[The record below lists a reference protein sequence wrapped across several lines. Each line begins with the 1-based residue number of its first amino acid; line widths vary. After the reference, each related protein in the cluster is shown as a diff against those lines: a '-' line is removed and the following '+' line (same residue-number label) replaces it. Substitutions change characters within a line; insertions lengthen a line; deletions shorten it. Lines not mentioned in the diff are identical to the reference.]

1 MWVGKDRR
9 NSDNLLIIGW
19 PEDVVFFSLG
29 IGWFYVFS
37 MLLN

>member
-1 MWVGKDRR
+1 MGKDRR
-9 NSDNLLIIGW
+9 NSDNLPIVGW
-19 PEDVVFFSLG
+19 PEDVFFFLG